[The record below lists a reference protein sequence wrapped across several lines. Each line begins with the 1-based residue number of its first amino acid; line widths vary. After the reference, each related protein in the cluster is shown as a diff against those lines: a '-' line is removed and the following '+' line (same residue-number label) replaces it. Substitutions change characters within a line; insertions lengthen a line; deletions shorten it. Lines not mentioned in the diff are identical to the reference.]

1 MDGWIEFARGPLFR
15 IALTVCVLGLGYR
28 IVTLVGQIA
37 AAWHRAGD
45 RRLPLGDIAATT
57 AGWLVPRR
65 LWRKRPFYSS
75 ASVLFHLGVVVVPL
89 FLAGHVALLAGIL
102 PTRWPVLPEVVADGA
117 TAVAV
122 VALLGLILGRIG
134 LASSRAITRVGDVLV
149 LVLLLGL
156 LLFGW
161 WAANP
166 AFSPFA
172 ARSMLLLHILLGD
185 LVLFLVP
192 ITKIAHCALYPFTRL
207 VFQLGWHFPAE
218 TGRHVAQALNKE
230 GEPV

>member
-1 MDGWIEFARGPLFR
+1 MDGLIEFARGPLFR
-15 IALTVCVLGLGYR
+15 ISITVCVVGLGYR
-28 IVTLVGQIA
+28 ILTLAGQIA
-37 AAWHRAGD
+37 AAWYRAGD

-57 AGWLVPRR
+57 ASWLVPRR
-65 LWRKRPFYSS
+65 LWSKRPFYSS
-75 ASVLFHLGVVVVPL
+75 ASVLFHFGIVVVPL

-102 PTRWPVLPEVVADGA
+102 PRWWPVLPEVVADNV
-117 TAVAV
+117 TVISL
-122 VALLGLILGRIG
+122 VALLGLIVGRVG
-134 LASSRAITRVGDVLV
+134 LASSRALTRVGDVVV
-149 LVLLLGL
+149 LVLLFCL

-166 AFSPFA
+166 ALSPFA
-172 ARSMLLLHILLGD
+172 ARTMLFLHVLLGD
-185 LVLFLVP
+185 LVLVLIP
-192 ITKIAHCALYPFTRL
+192 TTKIAHCALYPFTRL

>member
-37 AAWHRAGD
+37 VAWHRAGD
-45 RRLPLGDIAATT
+45 RRLPLGDIVAAT

-65 LWRKRPFYSS
+65 LWHKRPVYSS
-75 ASVLFHLGVVVVPL
+75 ASVLFHVGVLVVPL
-89 FLAGHVALLAGIL
+89 FLAGHAALLPGILPVWWPVIPEAVADGVTLVSLAALLAL
-102 PTRWPVLPEVVADGA
+102 VVGR
-117 TAVAV
+117 
-122 VALLGLILGRIG
+122 LGS
-134 LASSRAITRVGDVLV
+134 ASSRAITRAGDVLV
-149 LVLLLGL
+149 LVILFALV
-156 LLFGW
+156 LFGW

-172 ARSMLLLHILLGD
+172 ARTMLLLHVLVGD
-185 LVLFLVP
+185 LVLVLVP
-192 ITKIAHCALYPFTRL
+192 ITKIAHCVLYPFTRL

>member
-1 MDGWIEFARGPLFR
+1 MDGLIEFARGPLFR

-28 IVTLVGQIA
+28 IMTLVGQIA

-45 RRLPLGDIAATT
+45 RRLPLADIAATT

-65 LWRKRPFYSS
+65 LWSKRPFFST
-75 ASVLFHLGVVVVPL
+75 ASVLFHVGLIVVPL
-89 FLAGHVALLAGIL
+89 FLAGHVALLAGIA
-102 PTRWPVLPEVVADGA
+102 PVWWPVLPEVAADSLTVIA
-117 TAVAV
+117 L
-122 VALLGLILGRIG
+122 VALLGLILGRVG
-134 LASSRAITRVGDVLV
+134 FASSRAISRAGDVLI
-149 LVLLLGL
+149 LVLFLGL

-172 ARSMLLLHILLGD
+172 ARAMLLLHVLLAD
-185 LVLFLVP
+185 LVLILVP